1 MPLHGNHYML
11 KQHAELSR
19 QIGTSVDNVIVPDN
33 GSIIELY
40 NNGNSIRV
48 RKVAAA
54 YTIQDEKKYKF
65 QIIAYQ
71 KAADAV
77 ERANTELSTL
87 YKKQG
92 NLQNI
97 DGIGKTISERLVE
110 LFETGHVEHY
120 DTLLSDIS
128 PAVFPLLDIPSFG
141 PKKAYKLVSHFKL
154 HDPKKVIKE
163 IYQLAQNNRIAE
175 LDGFGEKSQT
185 DILRAI
191 DEYNNGTTKTGRMV
205 LPLAFGHA
213 QAVISFMKQ
222 NKNIIDIQPLGSL
235 RRMVSTVGDI
245 DIAVTTNESEN
256 VIKHF
261 ISFPGQE
268 RVIER
273 GPTTASLLIG
283 GGKHVDLLVLPPN
296 QYGSLLQHFTGS
308 KNHNVALREYA
319 LKKGF
324 SLSERG
330 IKLQNR
336 ENELIE
342 FKTEEK
348 FYKYLGMDW
357 IPPEIRE
364 NQGEIEKAIN
374 HDLPNLVKLSDI
386 QGDLHIHSN
395 YPIESSHD
403 YGNVSMEVML
413 ERAIKLRYTYF
424 AFSEHN
430 PSVMNHSK
438 NEIYE
443 ILKRRKDK
451 IDKLKLTYKNSIRI
465 VNLLEVDILASGDLA
480 LDDKAFEYLDAAIV
494 SIHSSFKTPIDK
506 MTERVI
512 KGLEHPKAKILA
524 HPTGRLLNTRTGY
537 ELHWSELFSYAA
549 KNNKALEINAWPER
563 LDLTDSLVK
572 EAKDQNVKFIINTDS
587 HALSHMDNM
596 FYGVSV
602 ARRGWCTKKDV
613 INSWNFENF
622 AQWLRS

>member
-1 MPLHGNHYML
+1 MSN
-11 KQHAELSR
+11 KE
-19 QIGTSVDNVIVPDN
+19 IVH
-33 GSIIELY
+33 LFK
-40 NNGNSIRV
+40 
-48 RKVAAA
+48 KVAAA

-268 RVIER
+268 RVIEK